1 MKECILLS
9 HVFIKAFEYQKIDK
23 VNFALEHFRNNNPNS
38 YIIVTGHGKKPNN
51 LKTYCDYVYWPQKII
66 RSEINYGHPYL
77 VNKGIDHAISKGFKY
92 LLKTRLD
99 SIHLIKDLF
108 KYSLNNLKEKNY
120 LTTQIT
126 TWNNPNLCDL
136 FNFSKTLFMKKCWDI
151 NNWHCTNK
159 SGLYYHAKNFQTAC
173 NQKNWN
179 ICITKNCVIKNI
191 FNLKWIDLRSS
202 SNWSIIKHHK
212 SEIMENKLSQF
223 TNYLWGTSEG
233 WINWDEDGYLK
244 SSNTWRKENLITEEN
259 MLSKENKIIDKI

>member
-126 TWNNPNLCDL
+126 TWDNPNLCDL

-151 NNWHCTNK
+151 NNWLLLIKVAYTIM
-159 SGLYYHAKNFQTAC
+159 
-173 NQKNWN
+173 QK
-179 ICITKNCVIKNI
+179 TFKLHVIKKTGINAS
-191 FNLKWIDLRSS
+191 LKIALLK
-202 SNWSIIKHHK
+202 I
-212 SEIMENKLSQF
+212 
-223 TNYLWGTSEG
+223 YL
-233 WINWDEDGYLK
+233 I
-244 SSNTWRKENLITEEN
+244 
-259 MLSKENKIIDKI
+259 